1 MRVLREKEK
10 NMSNA
15 EIAAWE
21 LDKKLDGRSLHY
33 KIEDAPHC
41 ENHNERSFDTIK
53 EMLERVGVN
62 LEKDDDSLFIS
73 INSQKYAAAART
85 YAGRGRRFAYP
96 ENGYKAYT
104 YSDIVYMLNSMSNDE
119 VASKIDM
126 PIATFYR
133 HKKRLI
139 NSDYYKALDT
149 SRLNDIEYLK
159 SCKNS
164 DICF

>member
-1 MRVLREKEK
+1 MRVLREKGE

-21 LDKKLDGRSLHY
+21 LDKKLNGRSLHY

-119 VASKIDM
+119 IASKIDM

-133 HKKRLI
+133 HKKRLV
-139 NSDYYKALDT
+139 NSDYYKALDM
-149 SRLNDIEYLK
+149 SRLDDIEYLK
-159 SCKNS
+159 SCR
-164 DICF
+164 DFDFCF

>member
-1 MRVLREKEK
+1 
-10 NMSNA
+10 MSNA

-96 ENGYKAYT
+96 KNEYKAYT

-119 VASKIDM
+119 VAAKIDM

-133 HKKRLI
+133 HKKRGAKPLFLLYFF
-139 NSDYYKALDT
+139 YYGAWCFIQCSAISARRQT
-149 SRLNDIEYLK
+149 HTF
-159 SCKNS
+159 SC
-164 DICF
+164 DCT